1 METILFLIAGAAI
14 GIFIGWL
21 LGKSSGRADWESKNT
36 LARQQYVDLEKEL
49 VSYRASQT
57 TLQNNMQ
64 QMLEQKSSDLKDLQ
78 HVVEI
83 AQRQLVDSGAL
94 LAGVKADLGA
104 ANRVILDKQAAEENL
119 KKELEFQK
127 REIKDI
133 SLELATQLANNQAL
147 QEKLV
152 TQKEE
157 IMALNKKFNMEFE
170 NIANRILETKT
181 EKFTELNRTNLN
193 LILEPLGKNLAEF
206 KATVEGVYQKESEQR
221 FSLGER
227 VKELTELNRK
237 ISEEANNLT
246 RALKTDAKTQ
256 GGWGEMI
263 LENIL
268 ERSGLVKN
276 REYFMEHQL
285 QDEQGNPMRSDSE
298 DKKMRPDA
306 VIKYPDNR
314 HVIIDSKVSLNAFTR
329 CIDAP
334 DEATRVNEL
343 NDHVA
348 AIKRHI
354 QLLSA
359 KGYDDYSKT
368 LDFVMMFVPSEPAY
382 IAALQADQELW
393 NFAYDRRILLLSP
406 TNLITS
412 LKLIVDLWKR
422 EYQNQNANEIAERG
436 AKLYD
441 KFVGFVSN
449 LEDVGDYLK
458 KAQTKYGDAYKQ
470 LTTGNDNLVTQATK
484 LKELGLK
491 TKKIL
496 PESLLHML
504 TEPGSETDQ

>member
-78 HVVEI
+78 HVIEI

-181 EKFTELNRTNLN
+181 EKFTELNKTNLN

-206 KATVEGVYQKESEQR
+206 KATVEVVYQKESEQR

-227 VKELTELNRK
+227 VKE
-237 ISEEANNLT
+237 
-246 RALKTDAKTQ
+246 
-256 GGWGEMI
+256 
-263 LENIL
+263 
-268 ERSGLVKN
+268 
-276 REYFMEHQL
+276 
-285 QDEQGNPMRSDSE
+285 
-298 DKKMRPDA
+298 
-306 VIKYPDNR
+306 
-314 HVIIDSKVSLNAFTR
+314 
-329 CIDAP
+329 
-334 DEATRVNEL
+334 
-343 NDHVA
+343 
-348 AIKRHI
+348 
-354 QLLSA
+354 
-359 KGYDDYSKT
+359 
-368 LDFVMMFVPSEPAY
+368 
-382 IAALQADQELW
+382 
-393 NFAYDRRILLLSP
+393 
-406 TNLITS
+406 
-412 LKLIVDLWKR
+412 
-422 EYQNQNANEIAERG
+422 
-436 AKLYD
+436 
-441 KFVGFVSN
+441 
-449 LEDVGDYLK
+449 
-458 KAQTKYGDAYKQ
+458 
-470 LTTGNDNLVTQATK
+470 
-484 LKELGLK
+484 
-491 TKKIL
+491 
-496 PESLLHML
+496 
-504 TEPGSETDQ
+504 